1 MYLCSQNNR
10 YNNIMDIYSYTD
22 NAILQQIGAK
32 LKEERIAQNI
42 SQMALAEASGLSQF
56 SVSQIENG
64 HNTSLLSIL
73 AILRV
78 LNRLEV
84 LDELFA
90 EKPISPVALSAL
102 MKSQKKRKR
111 SYPKVTDEKITTMA
125 AESDFNWDE

>member
-1 MYLCSQNNR
+1 
-10 YNNIMDIYSYTD
+10 MDIYSYTD

-78 LNRLEV
+78 LNKLEV

-111 SYPKVTDEKITTMA
+111 SYPKVTDEKITMA